1 MSDRLE
7 TQNDLVQRPF
17 RHVMDALGVAVV
29 GDVAFARPEL
39 YEHLEAEGYRYAI
52 RLPGND
58 VLERAI
64 EPLLTRPVG
73 RPPNRPVGFYDSFPY
88 QAASWR
94 KPRRVVAKVALPGHP
109 RTHSAAQAAR
119 DGTPMTPT
127 KEETV
132 GGSGGHGDGLREST
146 ANGCLSAGSP
156 RNIARSRPGIPCAEQ
171 IERLTTSRSVI
182 PSSERPT
189 VVVGMTL
196 SGKCRL
202 HARRRSVRATTGT
215 SSVTLAERPAFAEAT
230 RRRRPAWPASSA
242 RE

>member
-1 MSDRLE
+1 MRVPAPASDIARLE
-7 TQNDLVQRPF
+7 AQNDLLQRPF

-94 KPRRVVAKVALPGHP
+94 KPRRVVAKVALPG
-109 RTHSAAQAAR
+109 R
-119 DGTPMTPT
+119 
-127 KEETV
+127 
-132 GGSGGHGDGLREST
+132 
-146 ANGCLSAGSP
+146 
-156 RNIARSRPGIPCAEQ
+156 
-171 IERLTTSRSVI
+171 
-182 PSSERPT
+182 
-189 VVVGMTL
+189 
-196 SGKCRL
+196 
-202 HARRRSVRATTGT
+202 
-215 SSVTLAERPAFAEAT
+215 
-230 RRRRPAWPASSA
+230 SA
-242 RE
+242 RINSKRLLVGWFTPQYRP